1 MEFLKG
7 SYNKIH
13 ETIGTIAKEV
23 AHPSELGYEKWTV
36 KPDVDVPKP
45 VAGKQPRVLKT
56 LVTITLLIWVIFLL
70 MQDTSQVA
78 EVVSHERE
86 IGLPTVEAT
95 Q

>member
-23 AHPSELGYEKWTV
+23 THPSELGYEKWTV

-45 VAGKQPRVLKT
+45 VAGKQPRLLKT

-86 IGLPTVEAT
+86 IGIPTVEAT